1 MSDKYQKTIYNL
13 VHLSKAKMSFDGVY
27 INQKQLEQDI
37 NVLWELHNKYQEL
50 THQPTLSECIKEW
63 EDRGWK
69 TSYIC
74 DGINLSKLNDDIEE
88 YFYFDK
94 DLKRIDCNCFI
105 SFDLIPLIHK
115 TIKALE
121 VSE

>member
-1 MSDKYQKTIYNL
+1 MTSKEQCLDLIDDIRCTIGCEYIHASILSEIYKYLDEIEK
-13 VHLSKAKMSFDGVY
+13 F
-27 INQKQLEQDI
+27 INQSSS
-37 NVLWELHNKYQEL
+37 N
-50 THQPTLSECIKEW
+50 PTFSECIKEW
-63 EDRGWK
+63 EERGWK

-74 DGINLSKLNDDIEE
+74 DGLNLSKLNDDIEE

-115 TIKALE
+115 TLKATE
-121 VSE
+121 IENEKEN